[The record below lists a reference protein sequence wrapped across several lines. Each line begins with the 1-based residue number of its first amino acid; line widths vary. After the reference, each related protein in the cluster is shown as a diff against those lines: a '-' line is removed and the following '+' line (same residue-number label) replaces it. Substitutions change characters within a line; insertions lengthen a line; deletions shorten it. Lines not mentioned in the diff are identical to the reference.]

1 MNIKIDN
8 KDPYWWLWALLNK
21 WKLFIFLPVLIGV
34 LGFGVAHFIM
44 PKWFKAEA
52 EIMPL
57 YQSGTMGGAMANLI
71 TGMMS
76 LGGGGGDYVLP
87 MMITPSD
94 LWGALVKSN
103 AVMDTLIKEYD
114 LGKRYK
120 QDYIEETRKALMKH
134 IETNVTGE
142 GILELSFE
150 DKDPVF
156 AAKVAGSIVEY
167 LDGINRELRMGTA
180 GQTRSFVER
189 RLEETEVALA
199 KAESAFVAFQKEH
212 GTISIE
218 DQARVAIEGA
228 AQIRAELLM
237 AEVELSIAQSSR
249 KPGHRGVDETQS
261 RIDELKKQLAKLETG
276 ESETEPFGLRELPEL
291 AVQYAKLY
299 RDYQIQEL
307 LYQYLTQQYEQARI
321 EENRDVPIFQVLSHP
336 RVPEKRHR
344 PKRIVV
350 SGLAF
355 FAAIILVG
363 IWIVGS
369 AGIDRMKE
377 INPDVY
383 TNLSKALGHSKQNK

>member
-1 MNIKIDN
+1 MSIKNDY
-8 KDPYWWLWALLNK
+8 KDPYWWLWALLDK
-21 WKLFIFLPVLIGV
+21 WKMLIFVPVIIGV

-57 YQSGTMGGAMANLI
+57 YQSGNMGGAMASLI

-94 LWGALVKSN
+94 LWGAIVKSN
-103 AVMDTLIKEYD
+103 AIVDTLIEEYD
-114 LGKRYK
+114 LGTRYK
-120 QDYIEETRKALMKH
+120 QDYIEETRKVLKKR

-142 GILELSFE
+142 GILVLGFE

-156 AAKVAGSIVEY
+156 AAKVANSIVEY

-180 GQTRSFVER
+180 SQTRSFIEG
-189 RLEETEVALA
+189 RLKDTEVALA
-199 KAESAFVAFQKEH
+199 KAESAFVTFQKDH
-212 GTISIE
+212 GAISIE
-218 DQARVAIEGA
+218 DQARVAIESA

-249 KPGHRGVDETQS
+249 KPGHGGINETQS

-276 ESETEPFGLRELPEL
+276 ESETDPFGIRDLPEL
-291 AVQYAKLY
+291 GVEYAKLF

-321 EENRDVPIFQVLSHP
+321 EESRDVPILQVLSRA
-336 RVPEKRHR
+336 RVPEKRDR

-355 FAAIILVG
+355 FAALILVG

-377 INPDVY
+377 I
-383 TNLSKALGHSKQNK
+383 